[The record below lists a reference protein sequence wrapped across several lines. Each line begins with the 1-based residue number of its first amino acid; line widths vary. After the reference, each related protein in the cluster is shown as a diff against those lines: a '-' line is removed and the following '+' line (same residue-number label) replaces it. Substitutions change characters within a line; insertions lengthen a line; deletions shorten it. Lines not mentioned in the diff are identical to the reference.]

1 VGSKTFEGV
10 RFAAW
15 SDDHLPAHVHG
26 FYAETRALIELLDN
40 GVVRL
45 APRKRAVLP
54 QSAKQS
60 DVNHILRT
68 AEKYAD
74 ELIDL
79 WRVARG

>member
-1 VGSKTFEGV
+1 VGSKTFDGV

-15 SDDHLPAHVHG
+15 SDDHLPVHVHG
-26 FYAETRALIELLDN
+26 FYAGITVLVELMDDN
-40 GVVRL
+40 TVRL
-45 APRKRAVLP
+45 ARRRNAVRPRTAKR
-54 QSAKQS
+54 S

-74 ELIDL
+74 ELVQL